1 MLFNYRDL
9 KDIKHQLEYIDTA
22 IIPIIDVD
30 YRGQLMT
37 IVDHYEVIQA
47 LTLEVE
53 NQFKGRVLL
62 IPPVQ
67 VQEDYT
73 LPVVIGEQLKGYGM
87 KNVLFVSSM
96 NSHFQTQLEH
106 FKVNIFPL
114 ETMDDDFKQEMIQ
127 TQVKDLMRHIIAMW
141 NK

>member
-9 KDIKHQLEYIDTA
+9 KEIKHQLEYIDTA
-22 IIPIIDVD
+22 IIPVIDVD

-37 IVDHYEVIQA
+37 IVDQYEIIQ
-47 LTLEVE
+47 LMTMQVE

-73 LPVVIGEQLKGYGM
+73 LATVIAEQLKSYGL
-87 KNVLFVSSM
+87 KNIMFVTAMSSKL
-96 NSHFQTQLEH
+96 QTTEHH

-114 ETMDDDFKQEMIQ
+114 ETMHDEFKEDMIDN
-127 TQVKDLMRHIIAMW
+127 QVKDLMREIIKMW